1 MTFSA
6 NTRADA
12 RELRIEAY
20 AHFCALFEIVANGRI
35 AAANGRVCARTS
47 CTDRVADCVV
57 LDARAHA
64 ILMCVDDDPTAVDNR
79 FARDHSAHA

>member
-20 AHFCALFEIVANGRI
+20 ADFCALFEIVANGRI
-35 AAANGRVCARTS
+35 AAANGHVCARAS
-47 CTDRVADCVV
+47 RTDRVADCVV

-64 ILMCVDDDPTAVDNR
+64 MLNVCRYDQQHSQL
-79 FARDHSAHA
+79 ARDHSAHA